1 MKTKSISALST
12 LLAAAFLSGWAWAQQ
27 PVNVNTANAEEL
39 TDALKGVG
47 QSKAAA
53 IIEYRDK
60 NGAFKHVDELVNV
73 KGIGIR
79 TVDINRD
86 FIQLS
91 DEKPAPAGGK

>member
-1 MKTKSISALST
+1 MKAKSNKALST

-27 PVNVNTANAEEL
+27 PVNVNTADAEEL
-39 TDALKGVG
+39 ADALKGVG
-47 QSKAAA
+47 KSKAAA
-53 IIEYRDK
+53 IIEYRDQ

-86 FIQLS
+86 YILLS
-91 DEKPAPAGGK
+91 DEKPARTDSK